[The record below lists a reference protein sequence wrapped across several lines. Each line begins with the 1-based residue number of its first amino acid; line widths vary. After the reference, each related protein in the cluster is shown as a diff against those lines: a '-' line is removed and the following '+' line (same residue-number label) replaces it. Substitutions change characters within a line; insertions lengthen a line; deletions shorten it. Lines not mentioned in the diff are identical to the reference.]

1 MICTCTLNPSL
12 DYYMEFSEPIE
23 TSRYNRS
30 KNEFYE
36 AGGKGINV
44 SIVLNNLMVPTRA
57 YGFLGGFTRDFYIQL
72 LQKYEYI
79 QPNFTFIDGHTR
91 INVKLHDGT
100 DTDINAKGPY
110 ITHKDMNRLRE
121 KVKRLDMGD
130 YFVLAGQAPAYL
142 MEDIIEM
149 LGEAIENGVKVVL
162 DTNPDIERECLR
174 FKPFL
179 LKTTPDE
186 LAELLEREITNDEE
200 LIAGAKEVFEKGAK
214 NDIIVENKREA
225 MLVCDKGIFECDL
238 VTDEK
243 TVSTVGT
250 ADSLVAGFLM
260 NYLRSADAMDSFH
273 FGVCCGCATA
283 YSKGMATRE
292 KIESYYQTTDVR
304 RIGTVE

>member
-23 TSRYNRS
+23 LSRYNRS
-30 KNEFYE
+30 KSESYE

-91 INVKLHDGT
+91 INVKLHDST

-110 ITHKDMNRLRE
+110 ITHKDMNHLRE
-121 KVKRLDMGD
+121 KVRRLDMGD
-130 YFVLAGQAPAYL
+130 YFVLAGQSPAYL
-142 MEDIIEM
+142 TEDIIDM
-149 LGEAIENGVKVVL
+149 LNEAADNGVKVVL

-186 LAELLEREITNDEE
+186 LADLLEREITNDEE

-214 NDIIVENKREA
+214 NVIVVENKREA
-225 MLVCDKGIFECDL
+225 MLVCDKGVFECDL

-250 ADSLVAGFLM
+250 GDSLVAGFLM

-292 KIESYYQTTDVR
+292 KIEAYYQTTDVR

>member
-23 TSRYNRS
+23 PSRYNRS

-110 ITHKDMNRLRE
+110 ITSKDMARLRE
-121 KVKRLDMGD
+121 KVRRLDIGD

-142 MEDIIEM
+142 TDDIIEM
-149 LGEAIENGVKVVL
+149 LSEAIDNGVKVVL

-186 LAELLEREITNDEE
+186 LARLLEREITTDEE
-200 LIAGAKEVFEKGAK
+200 LVAGAKEVYERGAK
-214 NDIIVENKREA
+214 NVIIVENKTEA
-225 MLVCDKGIFECDL
+225 MLVCEKGIFECDL

-243 TVSTVGT
+243 AVSTVGT
-250 ADSLVAGFLM
+250 ADALVAGFLM
-260 NYLRSADAMDSFH
+260 NYLRSADAMDSFR
-273 FGVCCGCATA
+273 FGVCCGSATA
-283 YSKGMATRE
+283 YSKGLASRE
-292 KIESYYQTTDVR
+292 KIEAYYQTAEAR

>member
-23 TSRYNRS
+23 PSRYNRS
-30 KNEFYE
+30 KSEFYE

-110 ITHKDMNRLRE
+110 ITHKDMSRLRE

-142 MEDIIEM
+142 TEDIIDM

-179 LKTTPDE
+179 LKTTPEE
-186 LAELLEREITNDEE
+186 LSELLEREIPADEE
-200 LIAGAKEVFEKGAK
+200 LVAGAKEVFGKGAK
-214 NDIIVENKREA
+214 NVIIVENKREA

>member
-110 ITHKDMNRLRE
+110 ITHKDMSRLRE

-142 MEDIIEM
+142 TEDIIDM

-179 LKTTPDE
+179 LKTTPEE
-186 LAELLEREITNDEE
+186 LSELLEREITTDEE
-200 LIAGAKEVFEKGAK
+200 LVAGAKEVFGKGAK
-214 NDIIVENKREA
+214 NVIIVENKREA

>member
-23 TSRYNRS
+23 PSRYNRS
-30 KNEFYE
+30 KSEFYE

-100 DTDINAKGPY
+100 DTDLNAKGPY
-110 ITHKDMNRLRE
+110 ITHKDMNNLRE
-121 KVKRLDMGD
+121 KVRRLDMGD

-142 MEDIIEM
+142 SEDIITM

-186 LAELLEREITNDEE
+186 LAKLLGREISNDEE
-200 LIAGAKEVFEKGAK
+200 LIAGAKEVFAKGAR
-214 NDIIVENKREA
+214 NVIIVENKREA
-225 MLVCDKGIFECDL
+225 MLVCDKGIYECDL

-260 NYLRSADAMDSFH
+260 N
-273 FGVCCGCATA
+273 
-283 YSKGMATRE
+283 
-292 KIESYYQTTDVR
+292 
-304 RIGTVE
+304 